1 MSYDD
6 DEDSVINTSSDDD
19 DDDDER
25 LTRKRGRF
33 RYTTIDDEDNSLND
47 DNRRRS
53 SKEEATYGVF
63 LDDSEEEEE
72 RATFRKRNRSNG
84 QGTYNS
90 SNNRQNNLG
99 APMFVKGVKNSLKSE
114 QQADGD
120 ENEERKEGSARLAAE
135 TPVEEPTPEEFEF
148 QKKQQHADNYFLAL
162 LQKGSKRKR
171 PTFTTESST
180 SSIATEP
187 TVPAENAASL
197 NAEASQ
203 PPTELGKQTPPS
215 LPFNKMRALK
225 QPSAKVGT
233 WEKHTK
239 GIGMK
244 LLAKMGYKGAGGLG
258 SKKRAENA
266 VSGISKP
273 IEVKVR
279 PANLGLGFGN
289 FKEATRL
296 KTNRQIEAEVRGV
309 EWKDESEE
317 KDNVREK
324 EATAM
329 SVFKSILPNIQELM
343 NDKSWKRGAKEIKSK
358 KRQRPAVVPFTD
370 VLSQP
375 TQHETKIID
384 MRGPSV
390 DNIARDVPAEVPLA
404 EELLHNVSLVLGTLE
419 NSMYSVASFVRSSER
434 KLESTASE
442 VTEYISK
449 SQALEERVEKLERVI
464 QILRSMEQ
472 LRSADG
478 APTSDEEDS
487 SLQVLS
493 QHIQSMSNIFSAQE
507 RNELQF
513 MDIMLPSIIGT
524 FVEDRMKGWKPLQ
537 DEMDVSEKVIASVL
551 HLAKSVGDATSA
563 NKLASTLAL
572 KFLLPTAKKA
582 FESSRWDPTQSPLE
596 GVNLYELLERML
608 QPLDEKVQ
616 KRTEYN
622 EYDQNVLPDRFEEE
636 DERKNSVWQRFQE
649 EILFQCIHDRLSRAI
664 AQWKPQWEGNDLR
677 YRLDLWIL
685 PWIAHLGKSASM
697 SSFLS
702 DCKRKLQKSL
712 QYLDQKRS
720 NDLEFL
726 DAVVRCI
733 LPWEMLFK
741 KETIHSMMA
750 TSVTPRLARALSKS
764 VLENNKETRFLLKA
778 LEMHEL
784 DLLSDEMC
792 LSLLEGGVMSHWVI
806 LQHDR
811 MVQGHATEVAEAY
824 ANFKTQLLSVN
835 ESKITQIL
843 LFHDEMIC
851 RYFNAVLQML
861 VPNAPLD
868 DVLYPPDPVSYHTV
882 LARRVAE
889 AKKRAD
895 DDYYRMEGG
904 DTAFV
909 EAQIRLRRQT
919 QTAMPTFR
927 EVVEELAHEHD
938 ILFQPKSMNSQS
950 SRGKQIFVFGKTPIY
965 LESNVV
971 YACENPSLP
980 WKPVSLEE
988 LIQKETTGAKA

>member
-6 DEDSVINTSSDDD
+6 DEDSVINASSDD

-33 RYTTIDDEDNSLND
+33 RYTTIDDGDNNFND
-47 DNRRRS
+47 DNRRRP

-63 LDDSEEEEE
+63 LDDSEGEEKGG
-72 RATFRKRNRSNG
+72 TTRKRNRSNG
-84 QGTYNS
+84 QGPYNS
-90 SNNRQNNLG
+90 SRRKNNLG
-99 APMFVKGVKNSLKSE
+99 APMFVKGVEASTKSE
-114 QQADGD
+114 QQADD
-120 ENEERKEGSARLAAE
+120 DQNNAQKESSVRIAAE
-135 TPVEEPTPEEFEF
+135 TSVEEPTPQELEF
-148 QKKQQHADNYFLAL
+148 QKKQQQADDYFLSL
-162 LQKGSKRKR
+162 LQKGSKRRR

-180 SSIATEP
+180 SSLSTHP
-187 TVPAENAASL
+187 KDTTENAASL
-197 NAEASQ
+197 NSEASH
-203 PPTELGKQTPPS
+203 PLTESGKQIPSS
-215 LPFNKMRALK
+215 LPFNTTRASQ
-225 QPSAKVGT
+225 QPPVKVGT

-289 FKEATRL
+289 FKEATQL

-317 KDNVREK
+317 KHSVIDK
-324 EATAM
+324 EATAI
-329 SVFKSILPNIQELM
+329 SVFKSILPNTQDLM
-343 NDKSWKRGAKEIKSK
+343 HDKSWKRGAKEIKSK
-358 KRQRPAVVPFTD
+358 KRQRPAVIPFTD
-370 VLSQP
+370 IMSQP
-375 TQHETKIID
+375 PQQETKVID
-384 MRGPSV
+384 MRGPLADKDDIYVSV
-390 DNIARDVPAEVPLA
+390 EVPLA

-419 NSMYSVASFVRSSER
+419 NSVYSVASFVRSSER
-434 KLESTASE
+434 KLDSAASE
-442 VTEYISK
+442 VTEYIEK
-449 SQALEERVEKLERVI
+449 SQALEERIDKLERVN
-464 QILRSMEQ
+464 QILRSMEH
-472 LRSADG
+472 LLSVDKT
-478 APTSDEEDS
+478 PTSDEADT
-487 SLQVLS
+487 SLKGLS
-493 QHIQSMSNIFSAQE
+493 RHIQSISNIFSAQD
-507 RNELQF
+507 RKELQF
-513 MDIMLPSIIGT
+513 LDVMLPSIIGT

-537 DEMDVSEKVIASVL
+537 DDIDVSEKIIASVL
-551 HLAKSVGDATSA
+551 HLAKAVKDVSSA

-572 KFLLPTAKKA
+572 KYLLPTAKKA
-582 FESSRWDPTQSPLE
+582 FESSRWDPIQSSWE
-596 GVNLYELLERML
+596 GVNLYELLERMI
-608 QPLDEKVQ
+608 QPLDQKVQ
-616 KRTEYN
+616 KRTECSDN
-622 EYDQNVLPDRFEEE
+622 DQNVLPNRFDEE
-636 DERKNSVWQRFQE
+636 DESRNSVWQRFQD
-649 EILFQCIHDRLSRAI
+649 EILLQCIHDRLSRAV
-664 AQWKPQWEGNDLR
+664 AQWKPQWEGSDLR
-677 YRLDLWIL
+677 NRLDLWIL
-685 PWIAHLGKSASM
+685 PWIAQLGRIASM

-702 DCKRKLQKSL
+702 DCKRKLQKSV

-720 NDLEFL
+720 EDLEFL
-726 DAVVRCI
+726 DAIVHC
-733 LPWEMLFK
+733 LMPWKILFK

-750 TSVTPRLARALSKS
+750 TSVTPRLARALSQS
-764 VLENNKETRFLLKA
+764 VLENNKDTRFLFKT
-778 LEMHEL
+778 LEMHEVG
-784 DLLSDEMC
+784 LLSDEMF
-792 LSLLEGGVMSHWVI
+792 LSLLEGEVMSNWVI

-811 MVQGHATEVAEAY
+811 IVEGHATEVAATY
-824 ANFKTQLLSVN
+824 ANFKSQLLYVN
-835 ESKITQIL
+835 GSKVSQIL

-861 VPNAPLD
+861 VPYVPVD
-868 DVLYPPDPVSYHTV
+868 DVLYPSDPVSYQTV

-919 QTAMPTFR
+919 QTAIPTFR
-927 EVVEELAHEHD
+927 EVVEELAREHD

-950 SRGKQIFVFGKTPIY
+950 SSGKQVFVFGKTPIY

-980 WKPVSLEE
+980 WKPISMVE
-988 LIQKETTGAKA
+988 LIQKETTG